1 MKKIKKNIAHINA
14 NMGNKPVDVLNV
26 VVQKFAN
33 IKKINDCVLSVMVQK
48 FANIKKRKQVCVE
61 CGGRQI
67 CEHKKRKSRC
77 VECDGAEI
85 CEHKKIKSRCVEC
98 HGSQICEHNTR
109 RNRCKVCNLLLYLV
123 NKQRSQLKKVLSKT
137 TITKNK
143 SSIEYLDCKIEYFK
157 ELMLSKMIDGM
168 NWDNI
173 HIDHIK
179 PIDAFDLNIHE
190 EFLECCHY
198 TNFQPLFGKVNIIKS
213 NKWNKED
220 DTFWRENIIHKE
232 YIKLY
237 IPIDIIKVFEI

>member
-1 MKKIKKNIAHINA
+1 MSLQDKE
-14 NMGNKPVDVLNV
+14 
-26 VVQKFAN
+26 
-33 IKKINDCVLSVMVQK
+33 
-48 FANIKKRKQVCVE
+48 KRKE
-61 CGGRQI
+61 SNRI
-67 CEHKKRKSRC
+67 YYEKNKEKHRTYKCEHGKQKSRC